1 MRTTHDARRTTRD
14 LGEIRMTEDARRKT
28 HDGRQELIVIP
39 GGGQPNM
46 QQLLQQAQKMQQD
59 LARAQEELA
68 NTEVEGRSGGGLVK
82 ATVTGAGELR
92 ALVSD
97 PKAVDPEDTETL
109 ADLVV
114 AAVQAANQNAQ
125 ALQQQKLGPLAQGL
139 GGGGI
144 PGLPF

>member
-1 MRTTHDARRTTRD
+1 M
-14 LGEIRMTEDARRKT
+14 IS
-28 HDGRQELIVIP
+28 

-59 LARAQEELA
+59 LAAAQEELA
-68 NTEVEGRSGGGLVK
+68 RAEVRGQAGGGLVT
-82 ATVTGAGELR
+82 ATVTGSGELR
-92 ALVSD
+92 ALVID
-97 PKAVDPEDTETL
+97 PEAVDPQDTETL

-114 AAVQAANQNAQ
+114 AAVQAANDNAQ

-139 GGGGI
+139 GGSSGI